1 MAEVKPSFYIR
12 LNKGELCHLSAET
25 FASFKKKTNLVNV
38 VLSMSL
44 VNEDGDTSKGVM
56 MQIEGNVERFSGDEN
71 FEVKDA
77 ASNSSGVVRKIGTC
91 NIKNFAKPF
100 FSKRKHLFFN

>member
-1 MAEVKPSFYIR
+1 LADVKPSFYVS
-12 LNKGELCHLSAET
+12 LNKDELCHLCTET
-25 FASFKKKTNLVNV
+25 FASFKKKTNLVSV

-56 MQIEGNVERFSGDEN
+56 MQIDGNVERFSGDEN

-77 ASNSSGVVRKIGTC
+77 ALNSSGAVRKIGTC
-91 NIKNFAKPF
+91 NIKSLAKPF
-100 FSKRKHLFFN
+100 LSKHLFFN